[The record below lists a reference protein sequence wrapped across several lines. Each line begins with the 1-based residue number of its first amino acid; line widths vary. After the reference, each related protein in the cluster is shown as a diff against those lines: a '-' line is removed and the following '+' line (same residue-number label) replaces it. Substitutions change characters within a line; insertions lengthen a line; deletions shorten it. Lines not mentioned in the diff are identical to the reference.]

1 MRRRE
6 FISLLVSGAAA
17 WPLVSRAQQPDQTH
31 RIGVLM
37 NRREDNREGRD
48 QVTAFQQA
56 LQKLGW
62 SDGRN
67 VRIDICWGENEV
79 DRERRCATEL
89 VALMP
94 DVVLASGTLGAISL
108 QHIRPTLP
116 IVFVQIADP
125 VGSGIVDSLARPGGN
140 VTGFMNYEFSIAG
153 KWVELLKQIAPN
165 VTRALVI
172 RDSSIHPGLASS
184 ALSRVQ
190 RSRTE
195 WR

>member
-6 FISLLVSGAAA
+6 FITLLGASATA
-17 WPLVSRAQQPDQTH
+17 WPLAARAQQTEPLR

-37 NRREDNREGRD
+37 NRRADTPEGRD
-48 QVTAFQQA
+48 QVTAFQQD

-62 SDGRN
+62 SHGRN
-67 VRIDICWGENEV
+67 VRFDICWGENDV
-79 DRERRCATEL
+79 DRERQCATEL

-108 QHIRPTLP
+108 QHIRPTL
-116 IVFVQIADP
+116 FVQIADP

-165 VTRALVI
+165 VTRA
-172 RDSSIHPGLASS
+172 
-184 ALSRVQ
+184 
-190 RSRTE
+190 
-195 WR
+195 